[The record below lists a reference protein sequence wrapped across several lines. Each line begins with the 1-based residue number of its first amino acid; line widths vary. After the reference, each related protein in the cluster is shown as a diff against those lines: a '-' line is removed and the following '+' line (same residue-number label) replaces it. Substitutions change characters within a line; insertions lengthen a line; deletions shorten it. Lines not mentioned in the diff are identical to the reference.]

1 MALGKAH
8 PAIGTLSSRQQEV
21 AEGALSKG
29 SALPLENTVLAAQE
43 PGLQENKVRE
53 GKPVRGPLQTL
64 EEARVA
70 QARVTRPGRG
80 DADTLENS
88 CFGGRTGSAG
98 DAAAVEKTVIR

>member
-1 MALGKAH
+1 M
-8 PAIGTLSSRQQEV
+8 
-21 AEGALSKG
+21 
-29 SALPLENTVLAAQE
+29 ENTVLAAQE